1 MKTSY
6 DVIVVGG
13 GPAGYTAALY
23 AARANL
29 SVLVLEKLTPGGQMG
44 ITPQIDNYPGFPDGV
59 DGFTLAM
66 NMKQQAER
74 FGAETKMDGVTALH
88 LTETPKRI
96 CTAKEE
102 YTAGAVIL
110 ALGASPRPLGLENEQ
125 ALRGHGVSYC
135 ATCDGMFYRKKTAV
149 IVGGGNTAVADAL
162 YLSRICERVILIH
175 RRDTLRASAVYTEPL
190 KAAENIEF
198 LWNSEAVALLGEEKL
213 SGVRVRNKLTGEEQ
227 DVPCNGL
234 FVAIGSQPESELLN
248 GQVTLTESGYV
259 KADETTCTNLPGVY
273 AVGDLRDK
281 PLRQIVTAVADGAV
295 AAQQAEQ
302 YLQSIK

>member
-1 MKTSY
+1 MSEQY

-29 SVLVLEKLTPGGQMG
+29 TVLLLEKLTPGGQMG

-59 DGFTLAM
+59 DGFALAM

-74 FGAETKMDGVTALH
+74 FGAKTKMAAVTTLH
-88 LTETPKRI
+88 LTETPKRV

-102 YTAGAVIL
+102 FTAKAVIL
-110 ALGASPRPLGLENEQ
+110 ANGASSRMLGVAQEEQ
-125 ALRGHGVSYC
+125 LRGKGVSYC
-135 ATCDGMFYRKKTAV
+135 ATCDGMFYRGKTVAV
-149 IVGGGNTAVADAL
+149 VGGGNTAVSDVL

-175 RRDTLRASAVYTEPL
+175 RRDTLRASAVYTQSL
-190 KAAENIEF
+190 QAAENVEF
-198 LWNSEAVALLGEEKL
+198 VWNSEVTELLAEERL
-213 SGVRVRNKLTGEEQ
+213 TGVRVRNKLTGEEQ
-227 DVPCNGL
+227 DMPCNGL
-234 FVAIGSQPESELLN
+234 FVAIGSQPESGLLS
-248 GQVTLTESGYV
+248 GQVTLTDSGYV